1 MPGIGFFKGQPTDY
15 VIKYVSGRVRAEGQ
29 GLAFYYLSHNTN
41 VVAVPTSSSDADF
54 VFNEITNNFQE
65 VTIQGQFT
73 WRISEPRT
81 AASLL
86 NYAIVPRSRTYLS
99 DEPERLPQRI
109 RNILQ
114 MQARG
119 EILSR
124 TLEAVI
130 AESEMMDS
138 SILERVRTEALLEPM
153 GVELLNLY
161 FLSVRPAPDV
171 GKALEAD
178 YREALLRR
186 ADEATYAR
194 RAAAVEQE
202 RKIKENELNTDI
214 ALEQQRE
221 QRIDLEG
228 SNLEREAV
236 YRGAAMQREA
246 EFRARAMELETT
258 AYADVEPLKILSFAV
273 REVSTRLERLLGD
286 RGSEA
291 APPYEGR

>member
-1 MPGIGFFKGQPTDY
+1 MLGIGFFKGQPTDY
-15 VIKYVSGRVRAEGQ
+15 VIKYVSGRMRSEGQ

-41 VVAVPTSSSDADF
+41 IVAVPTSSADADF
-54 VFNEITNNFQE
+54 VFNEITSNFQE

-73 WRISEPRT
+73 WRISRPTT
-81 AASLL
+81 AAALL
-86 NYAIVPRSRTYLS
+86 NYAISPSSRTYLS

-114 MQARG
+114 METRA
-119 EILSR
+119 EIRNRS
-124 TLEAVI
+124 LEAVL
-130 AESEMMDS
+130 AESQMMAAT
-138 SILERVRTEALLEPM
+138 ILERVQHEALLEPM

-161 FLSVRPAPDV
+161 FLSARPAPDV

-221 QRIDLEG
+221 QFIDLEG
-228 SNLEREAV
+228 ANFEREAIH
-236 YRGAAMQREA
+236 RGTAMQREA
-246 EFRARAMELETT
+246 EFRAKAMELETS
-258 AYADVEPLKILSFAV
+258 AYSEVEPLKILSFAV
-273 REVSTRLERLLGD
+273 REFAAKLDRLMQS
-286 RGSEA
+286 RGVDDSA
-291 APPYEGR
+291 PYEGR